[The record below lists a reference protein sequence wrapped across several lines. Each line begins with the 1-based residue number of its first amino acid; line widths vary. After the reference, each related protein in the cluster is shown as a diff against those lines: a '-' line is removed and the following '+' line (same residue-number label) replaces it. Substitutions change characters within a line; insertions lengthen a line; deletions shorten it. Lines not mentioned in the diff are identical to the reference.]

1 MEYPIKIKGKTIK
14 QVTKLNLSHKN
25 LKTIPD
31 NVYQYTNLEKLD
43 LSYNRIEVI
52 PQEILKLK
60 KLRTLDLAFNNLKVL
75 QGALFKLPKLKI
87 LNLHGNQIKHLP
99 KQILDSKITTLILSK
114 NKIEHLDESLISG
127 ITKLDIVDNPV
138 SYVDELVIEDDK
150 KVVIPSMQLLK
161 NETENKKIIMH
172 KDKKK
177 IFISYS
183 HADSAYFDRLITH
196 LKVLKNYNGEFEEWS
211 DRKILAGQKWK
222 EEITKALK
230 KANIAILLVSTDF
243 LASDFIQRNEL
254 PPILKKAA
262 EEDTTILCLLVEP
275 SLFEKTELGDFQAI
289 NDPKTTLSELDKS
302 AQERMYLKLVEEIER
317 ITSSCN

>member
-1 MEYPIKIKGKTIK
+1 MEYPIEIKGKTIK

-31 NVYQYTNLEKLD
+31 NVFQYTNLEKLD

-114 NKIEHLDESLISG
+114 NKIEHLDENLISG
-127 ITKLDIVDNPV
+127 ITKLDIVDNPLTSKKEQGNV
-138 SYVDELVIEDDK
+138 KIEQNKELVNAPIK
-150 KVVIPSMQLLK
+150 KKTIM
-161 NETENKKIIMH
+161 NKKN
-172 KDKKK
+172 K

-222 EEITKALK
+222 EEISKALE

-254 PPILKKAA
+254 TPILKKA

-275 SLFEKTELGDFQAI
+275 SLFKKTELGDFQAI
-289 NDPKTTLSELDKS
+289 NNPETTLSELDKS

>member
-1 MEYPIKIKGKTIK
+1 M
-14 QVTKLNLSHKN
+14 
-25 LKTIPD
+25 
-31 NVYQYTNLEKLD
+31 
-43 LSYNRIEVI
+43 
-52 PQEILKLK
+52 
-60 KLRTLDLAFNNLKVL
+60 
-75 QGALFKLPKLKI
+75 
-87 LNLHGNQIKHLP
+87 
-99 KQILDSKITTLILSK
+99 
-114 NKIEHLDESLISG
+114 
-127 ITKLDIVDNPV
+127 DIVDNPLTSKKEQGNV
-138 SYVDELVIEDDK
+138 KIEQNKELVNAPIK
-150 KVVIPSMQLLK
+150 KKTIM
-161 NETENKKIIMH
+161 NKKN
-172 KDKKK
+172 K

-183 HADSAYFDRLITH
+183 HADSAYFNRLITH

-211 DRKILAGQKWK
+211 DQKILAGQKWK

-289 NDPKTTLSELDKS
+289 NDPRTTLSELDKS

>member
-1 MEYPIKIKGKTIK
+1 MEYPIEIKGKTIK

-31 NVYQYTNLEKLD
+31 NVFQYTNLEKLD

-87 LNLHGNQIKHLP
+87 LNLHGNQIEHLP

-114 NKIEHLDESLISG
+114 NKIEHLDENLISG
-127 ITKLDIVDNPV
+127 ITKLDIVDNPLTSKKEQGNV
-138 SYVDELVIEDDK
+138 KIEQNKELVNAPIK
-150 KVVIPSMQLLK
+150 KKTIM
-161 NETENKKIIMH
+161 NKKN
-172 KDKKK
+172 K

-222 EEITKALK
+222 EEISKALE

-254 PPILKKAA
+254 TPILKKAE

-275 SLFEKTELGDFQAI
+275 SLFKKTELGDFQAI
-289 NDPKTTLSELDKS
+289 NNPETTLSELDKS